1 MNYIEIINRFWQ
13 MRRACRL
20 SSTEAD
26 LLYFLVQESN
36 IREWANPFSC
46 SNKLIC
52 ATLGMQERTL
62 IETRKRLQ
70 KKGFIDFEN
79 GCRNLYSPKYKILID
94 TTSRVKSNK
103 TNNKAVDKK
112 AASKTVFI
120 KPTVAEIEAYC
131 IERKNSVSAQRFFDF
146 YQSKNWMVGRNAM
159 KDWQAAVRNWEN
171 NATNTKMTVKHNSA
185 TTGNKL
191 KYEQF

>member
-26 LLYFLVQESN
+26 LLFFLVQESN

-52 ATLGMQERTL
+52 ATLGMQEKTL
-62 IETRKRLQ
+62 IEARKRLQ
-70 KKGFIDFEN
+70 KKGFINYEN
-79 GCRNLYSPKYKILID
+79 GCRNLFSPKYKLLLSKD
-94 TTSRVKSNK
+94 MPAK
-103 TNNKAVDKK
+103 DKK
-112 AASKTVFI
+112 GSIKKSTSKTSFVKPSVEEI
-120 KPTVAEIEAYC
+120 KAYC
-131 IERKNSVSAQRFFDF
+131 LERKNTVDAQRFYDF

-171 NATNTKMTVKHNSA
+171 NTGNTKMTVKHNFAS
-185 TTGNKL
+185 TGNKQ

>member
-26 LLYFLVQESN
+26 LLFFLVQESN
-36 IREWANPFSC
+36 IREWVNPFTC

-52 ATLGMQERTL
+52 ATLGMQEKTL
-62 IETRKRLQ
+62 IEARKRLQ
-70 KKGFIDFEN
+70 KKGFITYEN
-79 GCRNLYSPKYKILID
+79 GCRNLFSPKYKLML
-94 TTSRVKSNK
+94 NK
-103 TNNKAVDKK
+103 DMPAKDKK
-112 AASKTVFI
+112 GSTKKPASKTSFVKPSVEEI
-120 KPTVAEIEAYC
+120 KTYC
-131 IERKNSVSAQRFFDF
+131 LERKNTVDAQRFFDF

-171 NATNTKMTVKHNSA
+171 NSNSTKMTVKHNFAS
-185 TTGNKL
+185 TGNKQ